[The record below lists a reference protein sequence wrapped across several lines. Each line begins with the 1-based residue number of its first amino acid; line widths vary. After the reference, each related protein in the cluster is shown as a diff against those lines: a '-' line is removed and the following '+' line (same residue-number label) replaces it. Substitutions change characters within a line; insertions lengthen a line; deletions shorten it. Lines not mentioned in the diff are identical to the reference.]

1 MKKGRKIN
9 DDRAVGGR
17 GWRWTGSRK
26 SFRSSKPGAQVW
38 LSDTEE
44 KKGEEGEDCTFCRFL
59 QTSEPVLLVTLKP
72 AVNEAASLQRGEKKR
87 RASAACLTA
96 KQTSESASWS
106 CGESVWK

>member
-1 MKKGRKIN
+1 MMIEQWEAEGGG
-9 DDRAVGGR
+9 GGR
-17 GWRWTGSRK
+17 GVERALDHL
-26 SFRSSKPGAQVW
+26 KPGAQVW

-44 KKGEEGEDCTFCRFL
+44 KKEEEGEDCTFCQFM
-59 QTSEPVLLVTLKP
+59 QTSRPVLLVTLKP
-72 AVNEAASLQRGEKKR
+72 AVNEAASLQRGEEKKKKR